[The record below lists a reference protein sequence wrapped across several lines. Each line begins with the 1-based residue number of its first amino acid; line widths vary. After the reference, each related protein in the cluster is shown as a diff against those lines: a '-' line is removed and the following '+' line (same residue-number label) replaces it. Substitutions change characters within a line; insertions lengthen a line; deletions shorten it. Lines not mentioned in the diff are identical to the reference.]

1 MAGTI
6 LDEIIEFAKVLNA
19 SNFVS
24 GHRFDSFFLGVRLP
38 QMQSVF
44 LVCLSGRVHEVDMS
58 RHGQNSHEVL

>member
-1 MAGTI
+1 MI
-6 LDEIIEFAKVLNA
+6 PVR
-19 SNFVS
+19 SS
-24 GHRFDSFFLGVRLP
+24 FDSFFLGVRLP